1 MATQA
6 ATNQEPKQKLER
18 RNLDTPDEIKSP
30 PLGKVETL
38 RLQGKTFVRFTLQP
52 GWQWSKSVKPLV
64 GGDYC
69 QTPHVFYV
77 VSGRQI
83 VTMSDGQQQEFG
95 PGDAAIIPPGHDV
108 KVVGRDP
115 NVLVSIQE

>member
-1 MATQA
+1 MVPQVA
-6 ATNQEPKQKLER
+6 ANTARSLKFEK

-38 RLQGKTFVRFTLQP
+38 RLQGRTFTRFTMQP

-69 QTPHVFYV
+69 ETPHVFYV
-77 VSGRQI
+77 VSGRQV
-83 VTMSDGQQQEFG
+83 VTMRDGQQLEFG

-108 KVVGRDP
+108 RVVGKEP
-115 NVLVSIQE
+115 NVLVAID